1 MRRFLKIKFKIKAEK
16 SDIQNI
22 QIKYRLV
29 YQNEKT
35 RAFIEEEYKSVYM
48 FCYKL
53 RVEKNNT

>member
-35 RAFIEEEYKSVYM
+35 KAFIEE
-48 FCYKL
+48 
-53 RVEKNNT
+53 